1 MGILRVLLALAVV
14 MAHTEGLYGL
24 YVTGGPLAV
33 EIFFIISGFYMT
45 MILDQKYAGKDGVLL
60 FWSNRALRLYPM
72 YLTVLAI
79 SVGACVLSFALF
91 GNWGKIEPYLAYR
104 DHLSWPAYLYLIAT
118 NFFIIGQDTLMF
130 MGLNLNTGYF
140 YFAHDFT
147 DTHPHLF
154 SFLFIPQA
162 WTLGIELSFYLIAP
176 FIVKR
181 STLFIVGLASLSIF
195 IKIFTFTVMKWNHDP
210 WTYRFFPSELCLF
223 LFGTLSYKLYATDKI
238 KQLCSGHMKYYV
250 SAGYFAFIFAYQFI
264 DIPSTALPYIKEWFI
279 LGATLLTIPFL
290 FDCSKSSKFDNRLG
304 ELSYPIY
311 ISHMFVVL
319 STTLLVKKYSPT
331 LYEHRSILCIIVTMC
346 LSYLLVIWVSDPIER
361 LRRRRIN
368 AYKANQSTTS
378 STTSSEKLASSVPVT
393 G

>member
-24 YVTGGPLAV
+24 YLTGGPLAV

-45 MILDQKYAGKDGVLL
+45 MILEQKYAGKNGIIL

-72 YLTVLAI
+72 YLTVLFI
-79 SVGACVLSFALF
+79 SVAACIVSFALF
-91 GNWGKIEPYLAYR
+91 GIWGKIEPYITYR
-104 DHLSWPAYLYLIAT
+104 DNLSWLSYLYLIAT
-118 NFFIIGQDTLMF
+118 NLFIFGQDTLMF
-130 MGLNLNTGYF
+130 MGLNRDTGNF

-162 WTLGIELSFYLIAP
+162 WTLGVELSFYVIAP

-181 STLFIVGLASLSIF
+181 STLFIVSLASLSILT
-195 IKIFTFTVMKWNHDP
+195 KIFTFNVLKWNHDP
-210 WTYRFFPSELCLF
+210 WTYRFFPSELCFF
-223 LFGTLSYKLYATDKI
+223 LFGTLSYKLYATDKL
-238 KQLCSGHMKYYV
+238 KHLCIGNFKYYV
-250 SAGYFAFIFAYQFI
+250 SAGYFALVFAYQFI
-264 DIPSTALPYIKEWFI
+264 DIPSETLPYIKEWFI

-290 FDCSKSSKFDNRLG
+290 FDCSKSNKFDNRLG

-311 ISHMFVVL
+311 ISHMFIVL
-319 STTLLVKKYSPT
+319 SASLLLKKYSPT
-331 LYEHRSILCIIVTMC
+331 LYEHRSILCIISTMG
-346 LSYLLVIWVSDPIER
+346 LSYVLVIFVSDPIER

-368 AYKANQSTTS
+368 AYKGYPSATIT
-378 STTSSEKLASSVPVT
+378 APMPVA